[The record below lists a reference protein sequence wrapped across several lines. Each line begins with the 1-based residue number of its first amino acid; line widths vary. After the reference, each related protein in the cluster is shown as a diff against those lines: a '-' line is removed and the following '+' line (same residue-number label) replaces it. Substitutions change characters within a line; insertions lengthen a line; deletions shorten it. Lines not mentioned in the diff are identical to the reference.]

1 MNIPARNIKIIL
13 RLCYENVIVN
23 IKKRIKSDKIAII
36 TYGNDKILV
45 DIDGKNEASLESVG
59 NLNPRLCRESY

>member
-1 MNIPARNIKIIL
+1 MNIPAQNIKIIL

-23 IKKRIKSDKIAII
+23 IKSDKIAII

>member
-1 MNIPARNIKIIL
+1 MLIPLNIPAQNIKIIL

-36 TYGNDKILV
+36 TCDNDKILV
-45 DIDGKNEASLESVG
+45 DIDGKN
-59 NLNPRLCRESY
+59 